1 MRYLK
6 NKIKDHFGYILV
18 FILIVLGSA
27 AKDYSVEFFK
37 NQEWT
42 FSNLNSDAKR
52 NQRINNI
59 ITELRIKSDAD
70 NVTVFVFH
78 NGGFFSS
85 GVPYRKASAA
95 YESNSKTNSHRFD
108 YNNIP
113 LSYLAKL
120 IEILTTTP
128 DTIFIKTPEI
138 EPSQWKY
145 MLLNEQYVSNYFK
158 RIQIGQKMIGY
169 VRVSYS
175 SEKEKDN
182 NLLKNISEYT
192 DAVSGLLAPIEDHH

>member
-1 MRYLK
+1 MQAIK
-6 NKIKDHFGYILV
+6 NKIKDHFGYILI
-18 FILIVLGSA
+18 FLLIVLGSA

-52 NQRINNI
+52 NQRINDLI
-59 ITELRIKSDAD
+59 SELRIKFDAQ

-95 YESNSKTNSHRFD
+95 YESNSKTNFHRFD

-120 IEILTTTP
+120 IETLTTNS
-128 DTIFIKTPEI
+128 DTFFIKTSEI
-138 EPSQWKY
+138 DSSQWKY
-145 MLLNEQYVSNYFK
+145 MLLNEQYVSNYYK
-158 RIQIGQKMIGY
+158 RIQIGQKMVGY
-169 VRVSYS
+169 IRISFS
-175 SEKEKDN
+175 SEKEKDQDI
-182 NLLKNISEYT
+182 LKALSEYT
-192 DAVSGLLAPIEDHH
+192 DIISGLLVPIEDYR

>member
-1 MRYLK
+1 MSK
-6 NKIKDHFGYILV
+6 INTKIKDYFGYILV

-27 AKDYSVEFFK
+27 AKDYSIEFFK
-37 NQEWT
+37 NQEWS
-42 FSNLNSDAKR
+42 FSNLNNDAKR
-52 NQRINNI
+52 NQRINSLI
-59 ITELRIKSDAD
+59 SELRIKSDAD

-95 YESNSKTNSHRFD
+95 YESNSKSNSHRFD

-128 DTIFIKTPEI
+128 DCFFVNTSDI
-138 EPSQWKY
+138 ESSQWKY

-169 VRVSYS
+169 IRVSFS
-175 SEKEKDN
+175 VEKQKV
-182 NLLKNISEYT
+182 NLTSKSISEYT
-192 DAVSGLLAPIEDHH
+192 DAISGLLAPIEDFN

>member
-1 MRYLK
+1 MET
-6 NKIKDHFGYILV
+6 IKAKFKDYFGYILI
-18 FILIVLGSA
+18 FTLIVLGSA

-52 NQRINNI
+52 NQRINTLI
-59 ITELRIKSDAD
+59 SELRIKLEAD

-95 YESNSKTNSHRFD
+95 YETSSKINSHRFD

-128 DTIFIKTPEI
+128 DCFFIKTQDI
-138 EPSQWKY
+138 ESSQWKY

-169 VRVSYS
+169 VRVSYL
-175 SEKEKDN
+175 SEKEKN
-182 NLLKNISEYT
+182 KISSDEIIEYT
-192 DAVSGLLAPIEDHH
+192 DAISGLLAPMEEFN

>member
-1 MRYLK
+1 M
-6 NKIKDHFGYILV
+6 NFIKDKFKDYFGYILV
-18 FILIVLGSA
+18 FILIVIGSA
-27 AKDYSVEFFK
+27 AKDYSIEFFK

-52 NQRINNI
+52 NQRINTLI
-59 ITELRIKSDAD
+59 SELRIKSEAD

-95 YESNSKTNSHRFD
+95 YESNSKSNNHRFD

-120 IEILTTTP
+120 IETLTSTP
-128 DTIFIKTPEI
+128 DCIFIKTRDI
-138 EPSQWKY
+138 ESSQWKY

-169 VRVSYS
+169 IRVSYS
-175 SEKEKDN
+175 SEKEKDASIS
-182 NLLKNISEYT
+182 KKISEHA
-192 DAVSGLLAPIEDHH
+192 DVISGLLAPMEEFN

>member
-1 MRYLK
+1 MET
-6 NKIKDHFGYILV
+6 IKAKFKDYFGYILI
-18 FILIVLGSA
+18 FALIVLGSA
-27 AKDYSVEFFK
+27 AKDYSIEFFK

-42 FSNLNSDAKR
+42 FSNLNNDAKR
-52 NQRINNI
+52 NQRINNLI
-59 ITELRIKSDAD
+59 SELRIKLEAD

-95 YESNSKTNSHRFD
+95 YESSSKINNHRFD

-128 DTIFIKTPEI
+128 ECIFIKTQDI

-169 VRVSYS
+169 VRVSYLS
-175 SEKEKDN
+175 QREKNKLDSDEV
-182 NLLKNISEYT
+182 SEYT
-192 DAVSGLLAPIEDHH
+192 EVISGLLAPMEEFN